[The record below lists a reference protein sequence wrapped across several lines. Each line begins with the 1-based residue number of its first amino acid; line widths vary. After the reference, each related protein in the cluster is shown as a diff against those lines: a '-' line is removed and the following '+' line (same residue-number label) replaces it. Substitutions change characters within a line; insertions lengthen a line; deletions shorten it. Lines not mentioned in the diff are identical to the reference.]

1 MPGLRLYK
9 KGFYSNI
16 GANQPILGGTI
27 NIGCTRGRGS
37 TTRMFNYCQ
46 SHSANPSVCINQFVD
61 VKNIS
66 NQTSS
71 PSSQLPISWSQN
83 EIPGFGF
90 WS

>member
-37 TTRMFNYCQ
+37 TTRMFNYCHK
-46 SHSANPSVCINQFVD
+46 HSPPPSECINQFVNT
-61 VKNIS
+61 KSS
-66 NQTSS
+66 NYT
-71 PSSQLPISWSQN
+71 PISISTI
-83 EIPGFGF
+83 IP
-90 WS
+90 

>member
-37 TTRMFNYCQ
+37 TTRMLNYCHT
-46 SHSANPSVCINQFVD
+46 HSPNSSVCINQFVNT
-61 VKNIS
+61 KSENYI
-66 NQTSS
+66 
-71 PSSQLPISWSQN
+71 PISISTI
-83 EIPGFGF
+83 IP
-90 WS
+90 

>member
-37 TTRMFNYCQ
+37 TTRMFNYCH
-46 SHSANPSVCINQFVD
+46 SHSPNPSVCLNQFID
-61 VKNIS
+61 VKSIS
-66 NQTSS
+66 NQPSSS
-71 PSSQLPISWSQN
+71 PPDSYWGQV
-83 EIPGFGF
+83 ETPGFGF

>member
-37 TTRMFNYCQ
+37 TTRMFNYCH
-46 SHSANPSVCINQFVD
+46 SHSPNPSICINQVID
-61 VKNIS
+61 IKN
-66 NQTSS
+66 TST
-71 PSSQLPISWSQN
+71 QLPTNWSQN